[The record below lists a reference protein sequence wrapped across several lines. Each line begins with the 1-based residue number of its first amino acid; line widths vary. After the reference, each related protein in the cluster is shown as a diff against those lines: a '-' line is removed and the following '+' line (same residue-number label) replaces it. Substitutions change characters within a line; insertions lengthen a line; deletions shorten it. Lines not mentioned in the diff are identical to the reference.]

1 MDLKKTMGL
10 ACMLGVSIV
19 GFTGCSKHDEHTAS
33 TASAAVVATPADAQT
48 QGPVTVSNV
57 WVRPALAEQDATGGY
72 LTIQSTEKL
81 ALVGVSTPLA
91 EVAEVHEMRM
101 DGDVMRMRMLERLNI
116 EPGKPLE
123 LKPGGNHLMLMALK
137 GAVEAG
143 QQVDLNLLFEKPDG
157 TKIDMPVKATVRGP
171 AGAASGAHQH

>member
-1 MDLKKTMGL
+1 M
-10 ACMLGVSIV
+10 
-19 GFTGCSKHDEHTAS
+19 
-33 TASAAVVATPADAQT
+33 
-48 QGPVTVSNV
+48 SNA

-72 LTIQSTEKL
+72 LTIQSSEKL
-81 ALVGVSTPLA
+81 ALVGVSTPVA

-101 DGDVMRMRMLERLNI
+101 DGDVMRMRMLERLDI
-116 EPGKPLE
+116 EPGKALE
-123 LKPGGNHLMLMALK
+123 LKPGSNHLMLMALK